1 MGESPNA
8 IFRLFVKGHLKSG
21 HNACL
26 RFMSKHF
33 GGGSKL
39 HIMYNIV
46 QHSGTML
53 FIHAAKG
60 RAISGACGYDRSVPL
75 ESKLQT
81 ALLT

>member
-1 MGESPNA
+1 MHA
-8 IFRLFVKGHLKSG
+8 
-21 HNACL
+21 
-26 RFMSKHF
+26 F

-53 FIHAAKG
+53 FIHAAKA